1 MRNRKGR
8 SGQRGE
14 DNSPRADSKDVS
26 GSPASPAGGTLLWI
40 LILLLLAGGGIG
52 GWFIQQQLS
61 TIDNLDHTIQILQKK
76 LSQLEMIQD
85 QVGEL
90 NEKLLITETHEQR
103 LQDLEVTWTNSKRKL
118 DQAAEA
124 VAQIQSANLNSKV
137 TGLQLE
143 MSTSLSEL
151 RKDLLKKNDLKRL
164 EDMVEV
170 LREVDL
176 AQAEQQVARM
186 KAVTTKLEENTD
198 SLSTSLTSL
207 TSRMA
212 SLEAARQDLQSVEDI
227 NTIKELMNYNLH
239 SISNSVTDL
248 TIQVNQTT
256 QATDAILTQLARQ
269 SNELSE
275 LKNYASFQQVEHLA
289 SKEQLEDVRKMGE
302 RLQKEKI
309 SMEELESAVRSTVVV
324 DLSELQKRTGKM
336 DEILANL
343 QVHVAKVESNGADQN
358 KQLADALNQTSHT
371 LQNSLG
377 KIETNLKSSVEQC
390 LSGEVRTFC
399 ETLENCAWPHI
410 REVNFPHRILKD
422 PVIILSLAEISS
434 VESVGVTVKTV
445 DVTDSGFKIQIN
457 SIGNYNLSTVRVNWM
472 LCA

>member
-26 GSPASPAGGTLLWI
+26 DSPASPAGGILLWI

-76 LSQLEMIQD
+76 LSQLEMIQG

-103 LQDLEVTWTNSKRKL
+103 LQDLEITWTNSKRKL

-124 VAQIQSANLNSKV
+124 VAQIQAANLNSKV

-186 KAVTTKLEENTD
+186 KVVTTKLEENTD
-198 SLSTSLTSL
+198 SLSASLTSL

-239 SISNSVTDL
+239 SLSNSVTDL
-248 TIQVNQTT
+248 TKQVNQTT
-256 QATDAILTQLARQ
+256 QATDAIQTQLARQ

-309 SMEELESAVRSTVVV
+309 SMEELESAVRSTVVD
-324 DLSELQKRTGKM
+324 DLSELQKRTSKM

-343 QVHVAKVESNGADQN
+343 QIHVAKVFDPSSNP
-358 KQLADALNQTSHT
+358 K
-371 LQNSLG
+371 
-377 KIETNLKSSVEQC
+377 
-390 LSGEVRTFC
+390 
-399 ETLENCAWPHI
+399 
-410 REVNFPHRILKD
+410 
-422 PVIILSLAEISS
+422 
-434 VESVGVTVKTV
+434 
-445 DVTDSGFKIQIN
+445 
-457 SIGNYNLSTVRVNWM
+457 
-472 LCA
+472 